1 MPERISGR
9 FYYYEPPI
17 VGAPDRFDGLKRYNG
32 GPIWKMQAVMDK
44 AKPANSP
51 NRQYSMERTRNIGI
65 AAHIDAGKTTTTER
79 ILFYTGL
86 IHKIGD
92 VDDGNTVTDWMEQ
105 ERERG
110 ITITAA
116 AVTCFW
122 TQKKEDGLYKTF
134 TGVPYRVNI
143 IDTPGHVDFTAEVE
157 RSMRV
162 LDGAVA
168 VFCGV
173 AGVQP
178 QSETVWRQA
187 TKYKVPRIAFVNKM
201 DRTGA
206 NFENALNDM
215 RKKLNA
221 YAYPIYLPIGAEDKF
236 AGVIDVVNQ
245 KAIVWGEG
253 DVASEGLKYE
263 VKDIPGE
270 LKEKA
275 RTALAELIDAVSN
288 KDDVIAD
295 LVLGDK
301 PVTPEALKAG
311 IRRLTCKIELVPVLC
326 GSAFKKKGVQPLVDA
341 VIDYLPSPLDVPAA
355 IGHEPDSETAI
366 EIPSDDNAKFCSLAF
381 KLWTD
386 VYAGKLV
393 FFRVYSGQL
402 KKGDTIY
409 NPRTRRRERISRL
422 MVIQGSE
429 RKDID
434 HVYAGDIAALVGVR
448 NITTG
453 DTLCDE
459 DFDVALEPP
468 TFPEPVISMAVEPK
482 TKADRDK
489 MSEGLQRLAEEDPT
503 FRCFTNEETG
513 QLIIAGMGELH
524 LEIIR
529 DRLFR
534 EFKVEANAGAPQLE
548 YRETIT
554 KAAEGEGKFIRQS
567 GGRGQYGHALV
578 TVQPNEKGKGVE
590 VENKIVG
597 GAIPKEYIPAV
608 IDGIEEAIKGGVYAG
623 FQVIDIKVQIV
634 DGTFHEVDSNE
645 LAFKMAGIFALKDA
659 FKKAHPILLEPI
671 MKVEVTTPD
680 EYQGDLLGDI
690 NRRRGMITGI
700 EAKSGQTILNAQV
713 PLAEMFGYATAIR
726 SLSKGRASYS
736 MEPLTFEQVPTSILN
751 TILDSAKS
759 KPAARS

>member
-1 MPERISGR
+1 M
-9 FYYYEPPI
+9 
-17 VGAPDRFDGLKRYNG
+17 ATGLETKK
-32 GPIWKMQAVMDK
+32 PSK
-44 AKPANSP
+44 AKGANVP
-51 NRQYSMERTRNIGI
+51 QRQYPMQHTRNIGI

-86 IHKIGD
+86 IHKMGD
-92 VDDGNTVTDWMEQ
+92 VDDGNTVTDWMDQ

-110 ITITAA
+110 ITITSAA
-116 AVTCFW
+116 TTCYW
-122 TQKKEDGLYKTF
+122 TQKEDGIHKAFL
-134 TGVPYRVNI
+134 GVPHRINI

-215 RKKLNA
+215 RKKLGA
-221 YAYPIYLPIGAEDKF
+221 YAYPIFLPIGKEDYF
-236 AGVIDVVNQ
+236 SGVIDVVNQ
-245 KAIVWGEG
+245 KAIVY
-253 DVASEGLKYE
+253 DPSDDFGLKYQITE
-263 VKDIPGE
+263 IPAE
-270 LKEKA
+270 LKESAKA
-275 RTALAELIDAVSN
+275 ALAELIDAVSN
-288 KDDVIAD
+288 KDEKVAELVIEN
-295 LVLGDK
+295 K
-301 PVTPEALKAG
+301 PITPEVLKAA

-326 GSAFKKKGVQPLVDA
+326 GSAFKKRGVQPLVDA
-341 VIDYLPSPLDVPAA
+341 VVDYLPSPLDVPPAVGIA
-355 IGHEPDSETAI
+355 PGTETKV
-366 EIPSDDNAKFCSLAF
+366 EVRSDDAGKFCSLAF

-386 VYAGKLV
+386 PYVGKLV
-393 FFRVYSGQL
+393 FFRVYSGRMS
-402 KKGDTIY
+402 KGDMIY
-409 NPRTRRRERISRL
+409 NPRTRKRERVSRVL
-422 MVIQGSE
+422 MIQADK
-429 RKDID
+429 RID
-434 HVYAGDIAALVGVR
+434 VETTFAGDIAALVGLK

-459 DFDVALEPP
+459 DFDVMLEPP

-482 TKADRDK
+482 TKADREK
-489 MSEGLQRLAEEDPT
+489 MGEGLQRLAEEDPT

-534 EFKVEANAGAPQLE
+534 EFKVGANAGAPQIA
-548 YRETIT
+548 YRETVT
-554 KAAEGEGKFIRQS
+554 KAADGEGKFIRQS
-567 GGRGQYGHALV
+567 GGRGQYGHACV
-578 TVQPNEKGKGVE
+578 TLAPNQRGKGVE
-590 VENKIVG
+590 IENKIVG

-608 IDGIEEAIKGGVYAG
+608 IDGIEEAIAGGVLAG
-623 FQVIDIKVQIV
+623 YPVVDVKVAIV
-634 DGTFHEVDSNE
+634 DGTFHEVDSSE
-645 LAFKMAGIFALKDA
+645 LAFKMAGIFALKEA
-659 FKKAHPILLEPI
+659 AKKANAILLEPI

-680 EYQGDLLGDI
+680 EYQGDLLGDL
-690 NRRRGMITGI
+690 NRRRGKIIHI
-700 EAKSGQTILNAQV
+700 EAKDASTILTAEV

-726 SLSKGRASYS
+726 SLSKGRAAYS
-736 MEPLTFEQVPTSILN
+736 MEPFRFEPVPNSIVAG
-751 TILDSAKS
+751 ILDAAKG
-759 KPAARS
+759 KPAARA

>member
-1 MPERISGR
+1 MEKKS
-9 FYYYEPPI
+9 
-17 VGAPDRFDGLKRYNG
+17 V
-32 GPIWKMQAVMDK
+32 
-44 AKPANSP
+44 NSP
-51 NRQYSMERTRNIGI
+51 GRQYTQERTRNIGI

-86 IHKIGD
+86 IHKMGD

-110 ITITAA
+110 ITITSAA
-116 AVTCFW
+116 TTCYW
-122 TQKKEDGLYKTF
+122 TQKEDGTEKLYN
-134 TGVPYRVNI
+134 GIPHRINI

-206 NFENALNDM
+206 NFVNAVDDM
-215 RKKLNA
+215 RKKLGA
-221 YAYPIYLPIGAEDKF
+221 YAYPVMIPIGREDYLK
-236 AGVIDVVNQ
+236 GVVDVISQ
-245 KAIVWGEG
+245 KAIIYDET
-253 DVASEGLKYE
+253 DVTGLKYDVTE
-263 VKDIPGE
+263 IPADM
-270 LKEKA
+270 KEKA
-275 RTALAELIDAVSN
+275 ATALAELVDAVSN
-288 KDDVIAD
+288 KDDEIAGY
-295 LVLGDK
+295 VLEEK
-301 PVTPEALKAG
+301 PVPADVLKKA
-311 IRRLTCKIELVPVLC
+311 IRRLTCKIEFVPVVC
-326 GSAFKKKGVQPLVDA
+326 GSAFKKKGVQPLVDS
-341 VIDYLPSPLDVPAA
+341 VIDYLPGPLDIPPAQGHVPGSDEKA
-355 IGHEPDSETAI
+355 DV
-366 EIPSDDNAKFCSLAF
+366 PSDDNGQFCSLAF

-386 VYAGKLV
+386 PYVGKLV
-393 FFRVYSGQL
+393 FFRVYSGML

-409 NPRTRRRERISRL
+409 NPRTRKRERVSRVL
-422 MVIQGSE
+422 MIQADK
-429 RKDID
+429 RID
-434 HVYAGDIAALVGVR
+434 VETIYAGDIAALVGLR

-459 DFDVALEPP
+459 DYDIMLEPP

-482 TKADRDK
+482 TKQDREK
-489 MSEGLQRLAEEDPT
+489 MGEGLQRLAEEDPT

-534 EFKVEANAGAPQLE
+534 EFKVEANSGAPQIA
-548 YRETIT
+548 YRETFT

-567 GGRGQYGHALV
+567 GGRGQYGHAV
-578 TVQPNEKGKGVE
+578 ITVEPNERGKGIE
-590 VENKIVG
+590 IENKIVG
-597 GAIPKEYIPAV
+597 GTIPKEYIPAV
-608 IDGIEEAIKGGVYAG
+608 INGIEEAIEGGVMAG
-623 FQVIDIKVQIV
+623 YQVVDIKVKVI
-634 DGTFHEVDSNE
+634 DGSFHEVDSNE

-659 FKKAHPILLEPI
+659 AKKAAPILLEPI
-671 MKVEVTTPD
+671 MKVEASTPE
-680 EYQGDLLGDI
+680 EYQGDIMGDLS
-690 NRRRGMITGI
+690 RRRGKIMGM
-700 EAKSGQTILNAQV
+700 EAKGGAVAVNAEV

-726 SLSKGRASYS
+726 SLSKGRAAYS
-736 MEPLTFEQVPTSILN
+736 MEPLAFEPVPSQIME
-751 TILDSAKS
+751 TIMDAAKNR
-759 KPAARS
+759 PAARS

>member
-1 MPERISGR
+1 MQERS
-9 FYYYEPPI
+9 P
-17 VGAPDRFDGLKRYNG
+17 V
-32 GPIWKMQAVMDK
+32 
-44 AKPANSP
+44 NSP
-51 NRQYSMERTRNIGI
+51 NRQYTLERTRNIGI

-110 ITITAA
+110 ITITSA

-122 TQKKEDGLYKTF
+122 TQKATKPGEEKLYKSF
-134 TGVPYRVNI
+134 LNVAHRINI

-206 NFENALNDM
+206 NFDNALNDM
-215 RKKLNA
+215 RTKLKA
-221 YAYPIYLPIGAEDKF
+221 YAFPVFLPIGAEDKF
-236 AGVIDVVNQ
+236 EGVIDVVNQ
-245 KAIVWGEG
+245 KAIVWGAG
-253 DVASEGLKYE
+253 DIANEGLNYE
-263 VKDIPGE
+263 VREIPAEHKERAAAALKD
-270 LKEKA
+270 
-275 RTALAELIDAVSN
+275 LIEAVSN
-288 KDDVIAD
+288 KDDAIAE
-295 LVLGDK
+295 LVLEEK
-301 PVTPEALKAG
+301 PIDAATLKAG

-326 GSAFKKKGVQPLVDA
+326 GSAFKKKAVQVLVDA
-341 VIDYLPSPLDVPAA
+341 VVDYLPGPLDVPGAE
-355 IGHEPDSETAI
+355 GLEPGTEKVVHVETT
-366 EIPSDDNAKFCSLAF
+366 DNNKFCSLAF

-386 VYAGKLV
+386 PYAGKLV

-409 NPRTRRRERISRL
+409 NPRTRKRERVSRL

-434 HVYAGDIAALVGVR
+434 QVYAGDIAALVGLR

-453 DTLCDE
+453 DTLCNE
-459 DFDVALEPP
+459 DYDVTLEPP

-482 TKADRDK
+482 TKQDQEK

-524 LEIIR
+524 LEIII
-529 DRLFR
+529 DRLKR
-534 EFKVEANAGAPQLE
+534 EFKVEANVGAPQIA

-554 KAAEGEGKFIRQS
+554 KPADGEGKFIRQS
-567 GGRGQYGHALV
+567 GGRGQYGHACIKI
-578 TVQPNEKGKGVE
+578 QPNEKGKGVE
-590 VENKIVG
+590 IENKIVG

-608 IDGIEEAIKGGVYAG
+608 IDGIEDAIRSGVYAG
-623 FQVIDIKVQIV
+623 YQIIDVKAQVV
-634 DGTFHEVDSNE
+634 DGSFHEVDSNE
-645 LAFKMAGIFALKDA
+645 LAFKMAGIFAFKDA
-659 FKKAHPILLEPI
+659 VKQAGPILLEPI

-690 NRRRGMITGI
+690 NRRRGTIIGI
-700 EAKSGQTILNAQV
+700 DAKAGQTVLNAHV

-736 MEPLTFEQVPTSILN
+736 MEPLTFERVPTSVEK
-751 TILDSAKS
+751 TILDTAAKR
-759 KPAARS
+759 PAART

>member
-1 MPERISGR
+1 MLE
-9 FYYYEPPI
+9 
-17 VGAPDRFDGLKRYNG
+17 
-32 GPIWKMQAVMDK
+32 DK
-44 AKPANSP
+44 AANSP
-51 NRQYSMERTRNIGI
+51 NRPYAQERTRNIGI

-86 IHKIGD
+86 IHKMGD

-110 ITITAA
+110 ITITSAA
-116 AVTCFW
+116 TTCYW
-122 TQKKEDGLYKTF
+122 TQKDDGTYKSF
-134 TGVPYRVNI
+134 TGVPHRINI

-187 TKYKVPRIAFVNKM
+187 TKYHVPRIAFVNKM

-206 NFENALNDM
+206 NFENAVNEM
-215 RKKLNA
+215 RKKLGA
-221 YAYPIYLPIGAEDKF
+221 YAYPVAIPLGKEDHF
-236 AGVIDVVNQ
+236 QGVIDLVNQ
-245 KAIVWGEG
+245 KAIVYDPE
-253 DVASEGLKYE
+253 DPVGLSYAVQE
-263 VKDIPGE
+263 IPAE
-270 LKEKA
+270 LKDNA
-275 RTALAELIDAVSN
+275 RRCLSELIEAVSN
-288 KDDVIAD
+288 KDDTIAE
-295 LVLGDK
+295 LVLENK
-301 PVTPEALKAG
+301 PIAPAVLKAA
-311 IRRLTCKIELVPVLC
+311 IRRLTCKNELIPVLS

-341 VIDYLPSPLDVPAA
+341 VVDYLPSPLDIPPAV
-355 IGHEPDSETAI
+355 GLQPGTDEKI
-366 EIPSDDNAKFCSLAF
+366 EVPSDDHAKFCSLAF

-386 VYAGKLV
+386 PFVGKLV

-402 KKGDTIY
+402 RKGDIIY
-409 NPRTRRRERISRL
+409 NPRTRKRERVSRV
-422 MVIQGSE
+422 MMIQADK
-429 RKDID
+429 RLDVD
-434 HVYAGDIAALVGVR
+434 TLYAGDIAALVGLR

-459 DFDVALEPP
+459 DFEVLLEPP
-468 TFPEPVISMAVEPK
+468 TFPEPVISMAIEPK
-482 TKADRDK
+482 TKADREK

-529 DRLFR
+529 DRLRR
-534 EFKVEANAGAPQLE
+534 EFKVEATAGAPQIA

-554 KAAEGEGKFIRQS
+554 RPAEGEGKFIRQS
-567 GGRGQYGHALV
+567 GGRGQYGHAMV
-578 TVQPNEKGKGVE
+578 TVAPNRGQGVE
-590 VENKIVG
+590 IENKIVG
-597 GAIPKEYIPAV
+597 GAIPREYIPAV
-608 IDGIEEAIKGGVYAG
+608 QDGIEEAIKGGVYAG
-623 FQVIDIKVQIV
+623 YQMIDIKVQIV

-659 FKKAHPILLEPI
+659 VKKAHPILLEPI
-671 MKVEVTTPD
+671 MKVECTTPD
-680 EYQGDLLGDI
+680 EYQGDLLGDL
-690 NRRRGMITGI
+690 NRRRGRIVSI
-700 EAKSGQTILNAQV
+700 EVKNGATSLNAEV

-726 SLSKGRASYS
+726 SLSKGRADYS
-736 MEPLTFEQVPTSILN
+736 MEPLSFEQVPASILN
-751 TILDSAKS
+751 ALLDTAKS
-759 KPAARS
+759 RPAART

>member
-1 MPERISGR
+1 MT
-9 FYYYEPPI
+9 
-17 VGAPDRFDGLKRYNG
+17 AP
-32 GPIWKMQAVMDK
+32 A
-44 AKPANSP
+44 PATKSPNSP
-51 NRQYSMERTRNIGI
+51 NREYSLERTRNIGI

-110 ITITAA
+110 ITITSA

-122 TQKKEDGLYKTF
+122 TQKTAKPGEDKIYKAF
-134 TGVPYRVNI
+134 NNVPHRINI

-187 TKYKVPRIAFVNKM
+187 TKYNVPRIAFVNKM

-215 RKKLNA
+215 RTKLKA
-221 YAYPIYLPIGAEDKF
+221 YAFPIFLPLGQGPTEAEGKPVTSGF
-236 AGVIDVVNQ
+236 EGVIDVVNQ
-245 KAIVWGEG
+245 KTIYWGPGE
-253 DVASEGLKYE
+253 ANEGLNYE
-263 VKDIPGE
+263 IKDIAPE
-270 LKEKA
+270 DQERAKA
-275 RTALAELIDAVSN
+275 ALAELIDAVSN
-288 KDDVIAD
+288 KDDEIAN
-295 LVLGDK
+295 LVLEEK
-301 PVTPEALKAG
+301 PVTAPVLKAA
-311 IRRLTCKIELVPVLC
+311 IRRLTCKIELIPVLC
-326 GSAFKKKGVQPLVDA
+326 GSAFKKKGVQVLVDA
-341 VIDYLPSPLDVPAA
+341 VVDYLPGPLDVPPAQ
-355 IGHEPDSETAI
+355 GLEPGTENIVRVET
-366 EIPSDDNAKFCSLAF
+366 DDNNKFCSLAF

-386 VYAGKLV
+386 PYAGKLV
-393 FFRVYSGQL
+393 FFRVYSGHL

-409 NPRTRRRERISRL
+409 NPRTRKRERVSRL

-429 RKDID
+429 RKDINE
-434 HVYAGDIAALVGVR
+434 VFAGDIAALVGLR

-453 DTLCDE
+453 DTLADE
-459 DFDVALEPP
+459 EFEVTLEPP

-482 TKADRDK
+482 TKQDRDK

-503 FRCFTNEETG
+503 FRCFTNEETS

-529 DRLFR
+529 DRLMR
-534 EFKVEANAGAPQLE
+534 EFKVEANAGAPQIA

-554 KAAEGEGKFIRQS
+554 KNADGEGKFIRQS
-567 GGRGQYGHALV
+567 GGRGQYGHACIA
-578 TVQPNEKGKGVE
+578 VQPNEKGKGVE

-597 GAIPKEYIPAV
+597 GTIPKEYIPAV

-623 FQVIDIKVQIV
+623 YQVIDIKVQV
-634 DGTFHEVDSNE
+634 TDGSFHEVDSNE

-659 FKKAHPILLEPI
+659 FKKAGPILLEPI
-671 MKVEVTTPD
+671 MKVECTTPD
-680 EYQGDLLGDI
+680 EYQGDLIGDI
-690 NRRRGMITGI
+690 TRRRGHIVNI
-700 EAKSGQTILNAQV
+700 EAKQGQTIVNAQV

-736 MEPLTFEQVPTSILN
+736 MEPLTFEQVPNSIAEK
-751 TILDSAKS
+751 ILDSAKS
-759 KPAARS
+759 KPAART

>member
-1 MPERISGR
+1 
-9 FYYYEPPI
+9 
-17 VGAPDRFDGLKRYNG
+17 
-32 GPIWKMQAVMDK
+32 MQDK
-44 AKPANSP
+44 SPNSP
-51 NRQYSMERTRNIGI
+51 NRQYTLERTRNIGI

-105 ERERG
+105 EKERG
-110 ITITAA
+110 ITITSA

-122 TQKKEDGLYKTF
+122 TQKCAKAGEDQIYKAF
-134 TGVPYRVNI
+134 KDVSHRINI

-206 NFENALNDM
+206 NFDNALNDM
-215 RKKLNA
+215 RTKLKA
-221 YAYPIYLPIGAEDKF
+221 YAFPIFLPIGAEDKF
-236 AGVIDVVNQ
+236 EGVVDIVNQ
-245 KAIVWGEG
+245 KAIVWGPG
-253 DVASEGLKYE
+253 DIANEGLNYE
-263 VKDIPGE
+263 IKDIPEE
-270 LKEKA
+270 LKGKA
-275 RTALAELIDAVSN
+275 QDALKELIDAVSN
-288 KDDVIAD
+288 KDDAIAE
-295 LVLGDK
+295 LVLEDK
-301 PVTPEALKAG
+301 PITPTILKAA
-311 IRRLTCKIELVPVLC
+311 IRRLTCKIELIPVLC
-326 GSAFKKKGVQPLVDA
+326 GSAFKKKGVQVLVDS
-341 VIDYLPSPLDVPAA
+341 VIDYLPSPLDIPPAE
-355 IGHEPDSETAI
+355 GTEPGTDNVVKVDTDDS
-366 EIPSDDNAKFCSLAF
+366 AKFCSLAF

-386 VYAGKLV
+386 PYAGKLV
-393 FFRVYSGQL
+393 FFRVYSGHL

-409 NPRTRRRERISRL
+409 NPRTRKRERVSRL

-434 HVYAGDIAALVGVR
+434 SVYSGDIAALVGLR

-459 DFDVALEPP
+459 NFDVTLEPP

-489 MSEGLQRLAEEDPT
+489 MSEGLQRLSEEDPT

-524 LEIIR
+524 LEIII
-529 DRLFR
+529 DRLKR
-534 EFKVEANAGAPQLE
+534 EFKVEANVGAPQIA

-554 KAAEGEGKFIRQS
+554 KDAEGEGKFIRQS
-567 GGRGQYGHALV
+567 GGRGQYGHACI
-578 TVQPNEKGKGVE
+578 TIQPNEKGKGIE
-590 VENKIVG
+590 IENKIVG
-597 GAIPKEYIPAV
+597 GAIPKEYVGAV
-608 IDGIEEAIKGGVYAG
+608 IDGIEEAIRSGVHAG
-623 FQVIDIKVQIV
+623 YQMIDIKAQVV
-634 DGTFHEVDSNE
+634 DGSFHEVDSNE
-645 LAFKMAGIFALKDA
+645 LAFKMAGIFALKEA
-659 FKKAHPILLEPI
+659 VKKAGPIILEPI

-690 NRRRGMITGI
+690 NRRRGTILGI
-700 EAKSGQTILNAQV
+700 DAKAGQTVLNAQV

-736 MEPLTFEQVPTSILN
+736 MEPLNFEQVPNSVEKA
-751 TILDSAKS
+751 ILDTAAKR
-759 KPAARS
+759 PAART

>member
-1 MPERISGR
+1 
-9 FYYYEPPI
+9 
-17 VGAPDRFDGLKRYNG
+17 
-32 GPIWKMQAVMDK
+32 
-44 AKPANSP
+44 
-51 NRQYSMERTRNIGI
+51 MERTRNIGI

-110 ITITAA
+110 ITITSA

-122 TQKKEDGLYKTF
+122 TQKNEPGLEKLF
-134 TGVPYRVNI
+134 AGVGHRVNI

-206 NFENALNDM
+206 NFENALSDM

-221 YAYPIYLPIGAEDKF
+221 YAYPIFLPIGAEDKF

-245 KAIVWGEG
+245 KAIIWGEG
-253 DVASEGLKYE
+253 DLTNEGLRYE
-263 VKDIPGE
+263 ITDVPEAHKE
-270 LKEKA
+270 RAAAALK
-275 RTALAELIDAVSN
+275 ELIDAVAN
-288 KDDVIAD
+288 KDDEIGELVIE
-295 LVLGDK
+295 DK
-301 PVTPEALKAG
+301 PISAKVLKAA
-311 IRRLTCKIELVPVLC
+311 IRRLTCKIEFVPVIP
-326 GSAFKKKGVQPLVDA
+326 GTAFKKKGVQTLIDA
-341 VIDYLPSPLDVPAA
+341 VVDYLPSPLDIPPAEGME
-355 IGHEPDSETAI
+355 IGTENVVKIDA
-366 EIPSDDNAKFCSLAF
+366 DDNKKFCSLAF

-386 VYAGKLV
+386 PYAGKLV
-393 FFRVYSGQL
+393 FFRVYAGQL

-409 NPRTRRRERISRL
+409 NPRTRRRERVSRL
-422 MVIQGSE
+422 MIIQGSE
-429 RKDID
+429 RKDVD
-434 HVYAGDIAALVGVR
+434 SVYAGDIAALVGLR

-459 DFDVALEPP
+459 ALDVTLEPP

-489 MSEGLQRLAEEDPT
+489 LGEGLQRLAEEDPT
-503 FRCFTNEETG
+503 FRCFTNEETS

-524 LEIIR
+524 LEIII
-529 DRLFR
+529 DRLKR
-534 EFKVEANAGAPQLE
+534 EFKVDAATGAPQIA
-548 YRETIT
+548 YRETLT
-554 KAAEGEGKFIRQS
+554 KSADGEGKYIRQS
-567 GGRGQYGHALV
+567 GGRGQYGHAIIKV
-578 TVQPNEKGKGVE
+578 TPNEKGKGVE
-590 VENKIVG
+590 INNKIVG
-597 GAIPKEYIPAV
+597 GAIPKEYVPAV
-608 IDGIEEAIKGGVYAG
+608 IDGIQDACRSGVYAG
-623 FQVIDIKVQIV
+623 YQVIDIIVDIV

-659 FKKAHPILLEPI
+659 FKKANPILLEPL

-690 NRRRGMITGI
+690 NRRRGTIIGI
-700 EAKSGQTILNAQV
+700 DAKNGQTILNSQV

-736 MEPLTFEQVPTSILN
+736 MEPLTFEQVPQSVLNVILE
-751 TILDSAKS
+751 AAGK

>member
-1 MPERISGR
+1 
-9 FYYYEPPI
+9 
-17 VGAPDRFDGLKRYNG
+17 
-32 GPIWKMQAVMDK
+32 
-44 AKPANSP
+44 
-51 NRQYSMERTRNIGI
+51 MERTRNIGI

-110 ITITAA
+110 ITITSA

-122 TQKKEDGLYKTF
+122 TQKKEESLTKLYSAI
-134 TGVPYRVNI
+134 PHRINI

-221 YAYPIYLPIGAEDKF
+221 YAFPIFLPIGAEDNF

-245 KAIVWGEG
+245 KAIVWGPG
-253 DVASEGLKYE
+253 DVTNEGLKYE
-263 VKDIPGE
+263 TKEIPAD

-275 RTALAELIDAVSN
+275 ADALQELIEAVSN
-288 KDDVIAD
+288 KDDTIAELVIEE
-295 LVLGDK
+295 K
-301 PVTPEALKAG
+301 PIDAVTLKNA

-326 GSAFKKKGVQPLVDA
+326 GSAFKKKGVQVLIDA
-341 VIDYLPSPLDVPAA
+341 VVDYLPSPLDIPAA
-355 IGHEPDSETAI
+355 TGHVPGTADQVAVEPD
-366 EIPSDDNAKFCSLAF
+366 DNNKFCSLAF

-386 VYAGKLV
+386 PYAGKLV
-393 FFRVYSGQL
+393 FFRVYTGAL

-409 NPRTRRRERISRL
+409 NPRTRRRERVSRL

-429 RKDID
+429 RKD
-434 HVYAGDIAALVGVR
+434 VEVAYSGDIAALVGLR

-453 DTLCDE
+453 DTLCNE
-459 DFDVALEPP
+459 DFDVMLEPP

-489 MSEGLQRLAEEDPT
+489 MGEGLQRLAEEDPT

-524 LEIIR
+524 LEIIC
-529 DRLFR
+529 DRLKR
-534 EFKVEANAGAPQLE
+534 EFKVEANSGAPQIA

-567 GGRGQYGHALV
+567 GGRGQYGHAV
-578 TVQPNEKGKGVE
+578 ITIEPNEPGKGIE
-590 VENKIVG
+590 INNKIVG
-597 GAIPKEYIPAV
+597 GAIPKEYVPAV
-608 IDGIEEAIKGGVYAG
+608 INGIEEAIRSGVYAG
-623 FQVIDIKVQIV
+623 YQVIDLKANVI
-634 DGTFHEVDSNE
+634 DGSFHEVDSNE
-645 LAFKMAGIFALKDA
+645 LAFKMAGIFALKEA
-659 FKKAHPILLEPI
+659 FKKAGPILLEPI

-690 NRRRGMITGI
+690 NRRRGVINGI
-700 EAKSGQTILNAQV
+700 DAKNGQTILNAKV

-736 MEPLTFEQVPTSILN
+736 MEPSTFEQVPNSVLT
-751 TILDSAKS
+751 TILDAAAK

>member
-1 MPERISGR
+1 MET
-9 FYYYEPPI
+9 
-17 VGAPDRFDGLKRYNG
+17 
-32 GPIWKMQAVMDK
+32 VMDNS
-44 AKPANSP
+44 KPVNSP
-51 NRQYSMERTRNIGI
+51 NRPYSLERTRNIGI

-86 IHKIGD
+86 IHKMGD

-110 ITITAA
+110 ITITSAA
-116 AVTCFW
+116 TTCYW
-122 TQKKEDGLYKTF
+122 TQKNDGTYKAF
-134 TGVPYRVNI
+134 SGIPHRINI

-187 TKYKVPRIAFVNKM
+187 TKYRVPRIAFVNKM

-206 NFENALNDM
+206 NFANALSEM
-215 RKKLNA
+215 RKKLGA
-221 YAYPIYLPIGAEDKF
+221 YAYAVVIPIGKEDYLR
-236 AGVIDVVNQ
+236 GVIDLINQ
-245 KAIVWGEG
+245 KAIIYDENDATGI
-253 DVASEGLKYE
+253 KYTLT
-263 VKDIPGE
+263 DIPE
-270 LKEKA
+270 EMRDEA
-275 RTALAELIDAVSN
+275 AMYLAELIDGVSN
-288 KDDVIAD
+288 KDDTVAE
-295 LVLGDK
+295 LVLEDK
-301 PVTPEALKAG
+301 PVPPEVLKAA
-311 IRRLTCKIELVPVLC
+311 IRRLTCRLEMVPVLC
-326 GSAFKKKGVQPLVDA
+326 GSAFKKKGVQPMVDA
-341 VIDYLPSPLDVPAA
+341 VIDYLPSPLD
-355 IGHEPDSETAI
+355 
-366 EIPSDDNAKFCSLAF
+366 IPGAVGQSVDDGQQVNISTDDNGTFCSLAF

-386 VYAGKLV
+386 PYVGKLV
-393 FFRVYSGQL
+393 FFRVYRGQL

-409 NPRTRRRERISRL
+409 NPRTRRRERVSRV
-422 MVIQGSE
+422 MMIQADK
-429 RKDID
+429 RID
-434 HVYAGDIAALVGVR
+434 VETVYAGDIAALVGLR

-459 DFDVALEPP
+459 EGEVLLEPP

-482 TKADRDK
+482 TKADREK

-503 FRCFTNEETG
+503 FRVFTNEETG

-534 EFKVEANAGAPQLE
+534 EFKVEANAGAPQIA

-554 KAAEGEGKFIRQS
+554 KHADGEGKFIRQS
-567 GGRGQYGHALV
+567 GGRGQYGHCLI
-578 TVQPNEKGKGVE
+578 TIEPNEKGKGVE
-590 VENKIVG
+590 IFNKIVG
-597 GAIPKEYIPAV
+597 GAIPKEYVPAV
-608 IDGIEEAIKGGVYAG
+608 IDGVNEAIKGGVLAG
-623 FQVIDIKVQIV
+623 YMIIDVKVNIT
-634 DGTFHEVDSNE
+634 DGTYHEVDSSE

-659 FKKAHPILLEPI
+659 VKKANPILLEPI

-680 EYQGDLLGDI
+680 EYQGDLLGDL
-690 NRRRGMITGI
+690 NRRRGKIVGI
-700 EAKSGQTILNAQV
+700 EAKNNSISLNAEV

-726 SLSKGRASYS
+726 SLSKGRAAYT
-736 MEPLTFEQVPTSILN
+736 MEPYTFEQVPSSILA
-751 TILDSAKS
+751 TLLDTATKNRQ
-759 KPAARS
+759 PARS

>member
-1 MPERISGR
+1 ME
-9 FYYYEPPI
+9 
-17 VGAPDRFDGLKRYNG
+17 
-32 GPIWKMQAVMDK
+32 AVADK
-44 AKPANSP
+44 TKSANSP
-51 NRQYSMERTRNIGI
+51 NREYTLERTRNIGI

-110 ITITAA
+110 ITITSA
-116 AVTCFW
+116 AVTCYW
-122 TQKKEDGLYKTF
+122 TQKQTKPGEDGLYKAF
-134 TGVPYRVNI
+134 KDIPQRINI

-215 RKKLNA
+215 RTKLKA
-221 YAYPIYLPIGAEDKF
+221 YAYPVLLPIGAEDHF
-236 AGVIDVVNQ
+236 EGVIDVVNQ
-245 KAIVWGEG
+245 KAIVWGPG
-253 DVASEGLKYE
+253 DVANEGLNYE
-263 VKDIPGE
+263 VKEIPAE
-270 LKEKA
+270 HKDRA
-275 RTALAELIDAVSN
+275 AAALAELIDAVSN
-288 KDDVIAD
+288 KDDHIAE
-295 LVLGDK
+295 LVLEEK
-301 PVTPEALKAG
+301 PITPPELKAA

-326 GSAFKKKGVQPLVDA
+326 GSAFKKKGVQPLIDA
-341 VIDYLPSPLDVPAA
+341 VVDYLPGPLDVPEAEGA
-355 IGHEPDSETAI
+355 ELGTENRVLAETSDS
-366 EIPSDDNAKFCSLAF
+366 AKFCSLAF

-386 VYAGKLV
+386 PYAGKLV

-402 KKGDTIY
+402 KKGDNIY
-409 NPRTRRRERISRL
+409 NPRTRKRERVSRL
-422 MVIQGSE
+422 MIIQGSE
-429 RKDID
+429 RKDISQ
-434 HVYAGDIAALVGVR
+434 VFAGDIAALVGLR

-459 DFDVALEPP
+459 DFDVTLEPP

-482 TKADRDK
+482 TKQDRDK

-524 LEIIR
+524 LEIII
-529 DRLFR
+529 DRLKR
-534 EFKVEANAGAPQLE
+534 EFKVDANTGAPQIA

-554 KAAEGEGKFIRQS
+554 KAADGEGKFIRQS
-567 GGRGQYGHALV
+567 GGRGQYGHACV
-578 TVQPNEKGKGVE
+578 QIQPNEKGKGIE
-590 VENKIVG
+590 IENKIVG

-608 IDGIEEAIKGGVYAG
+608 IDGCEEAIKGGVLAG
-623 FQVIDIKVQIV
+623 YQMIDVKVQV
-634 DGTFHEVDSNE
+634 TDGTFHEVDSNE
-645 LAFKMAGIFALKDA
+645 LAFKMAGIFAFKDA
-659 FKKAHPILLEPI
+659 AKKAGMILLEPI
-671 MKVEVTTPD
+671 MKVECTTPD
-680 EYQGDLLGDI
+680 EYQGDLIGDI
-690 NRRRGMITGI
+690 TRRRGHIINI
-700 EAKSGQTILNAQV
+700 EAKQGQTVVNANV

-736 MEPLTFEQVPTSILN
+736 MEPLTFEQVPNSVLN
-751 TILDSAKS
+751 TILDQAAK
-759 KPAARS
+759 KPAART

>member
-1 MPERISGR
+1 MT
-9 FYYYEPPI
+9 
-17 VGAPDRFDGLKRYNG
+17 APAAETKS
-32 GPIWKMQAVMDK
+32 P
-44 AKPANSP
+44 NSP
-51 NRQYSMERTRNIGI
+51 NREYTLERTRNIGI

-105 ERERG
+105 EKERG
-110 ITITAA
+110 ITITSA

-122 TQKKEDGLYKTF
+122 TQKCAKAGEDKVFKAF
-134 TGVPYRVNI
+134 TNVPHRINI

-187 TKYKVPRIAFVNKM
+187 TKYNVPRIAFVNKM

-215 RKKLNA
+215 RTKLKA
-221 YAYPIYLPIGAEDKF
+221 YAFPVFLPLGQGPTESEGKSVTGGF
-236 AGVIDVVNQ
+236 EGVIDVVNQ
-245 KAIVWGEG
+245 KTIYWGPTE
-253 DVASEGLKYE
+253 ANEGLNYE
-263 VKDIPGE
+263 IRDIAPE
-270 LKEKA
+270 DQERAKN
-275 RTALAELIDAVSN
+275 ALAELVDAVSN
-288 KDDVIAD
+288 KDDEIAN
-295 LVLGDK
+295 LVLEDK
-301 PVTPEALKAG
+301 PITAPVLKAA

-326 GSAFKKKGVQPLVDA
+326 GSAFKKKGVQVLVDA
-341 VIDYLPSPLDVPAA
+341 VIDYLPSPLDIPGAE
-355 IGHEPDSETAI
+355 GHEVGT
-366 EIPSDDNAKFCSLAF
+366 DDVVVKVPTTDHEKFCSLAF

-386 VYAGKLV
+386 PYAGKLV
-393 FFRVYSGQL
+393 FFRVYSGSL

-409 NPRTRRRERISRL
+409 NPRTRKRERVSRL

-434 HVYAGDIAALVGVR
+434 SVYAGDIAALVGLR

-453 DTLCDE
+453 DTLCNE
-459 DFDVALEPP
+459 DYDVTLEPP

-482 TKADRDK
+482 TKQDRDK
-489 MSEGLQRLAEEDPT
+489 LSEGLQRLAEEDPT
-503 FRCFTNEETG
+503 FRCFTNEETS

-524 LEIIR
+524 LEIII
-529 DRLFR
+529 DRLKR
-534 EFKVEANAGAPQLE
+534 EFKVEANTGAPQIA

-554 KAAEGEGKFIRQS
+554 KAAEGEGKFVRQS
-567 GGRGQYGHALV
+567 GGKGQYGHACIKV
-578 TVQPNEKGKGVE
+578 MPNETGKGVE
-590 VENKIVG
+590 VVDEIVG

-608 IDGIEEAIKGGVYAG
+608 IAGIEEAIKGGVYAG
-623 FQVIDIKVQIV
+623 YQVIDIKVEVV
-634 DGTFHEVDSNE
+634 DGSFHEVDSNE
-645 LAFKMAGIFALKDA
+645 LAFRMAGIFALKDA
-659 FKKAHPILLEPI
+659 FKRAAPILLEPL
-671 MKVEVTTPD
+671 MKVECTTPD

-690 NRRRGMITGI
+690 NRRRGTIVSI
-700 EAKSGQTILNAQV
+700 EAKNGQTVLNAQV

-736 MEPLTFEQVPTSILN
+736 MEPLSFAQVPHSVSEKL
-751 TILDSAKS
+751 LDAAKA
-759 KPAARS
+759 KPAART

>member
-1 MPERISGR
+1 
-9 FYYYEPPI
+9 
-17 VGAPDRFDGLKRYNG
+17 
-32 GPIWKMQAVMDK
+32 
-44 AKPANSP
+44 
-51 NRQYSMERTRNIGI
+51 
-65 AAHIDAGKTTTTER
+65 
-79 ILFYTGL
+79 
-86 IHKIGD
+86 
-92 VDDGNTVTDWMEQ
+92 
-105 ERERG
+105 
-110 ITITAA
+110 
-116 AVTCFW
+116 
-122 TQKKEDGLYKTF
+122 
-134 TGVPYRVNI
+134 VPHRVNI

-215 RKKLNA
+215 RTKLKA
-221 YAYPIYLPIGAEDKF
+221 YAYPIFLPIGAEDQF

-245 KAIVWGEG
+245 KAIVWGPG
-253 DVASEGLKYE
+253 DVANEGLNYE
-263 VKDIPGE
+263 IKDIPAE
-270 LKEKA
+270 HQARAKA
-275 RTALAELIDAVSN
+275 ALAELIDAVSN
-288 KDDVIAD
+288 KDDEIAN
-295 LVLGDK
+295 LVLEEK
-301 PVTPEALKAG
+301 PITAPVLKAA

-326 GSAFKKKGVQPLVDA
+326 GSAFKKKAVQPLVDA
-341 VIDYLPSPLDVPAA
+341 VVDYLPGPLDVPGAE
-355 IGHEPDSETAI
+355 GLEPGTENKVMVET
-366 EIPSDDNAKFCSLAF
+366 SDNNKFCSLAF

-386 VYAGKLV
+386 PYAGKLV

-409 NPRTRRRERISRL
+409 NPRTRKRERVSRL

-429 RKDID
+429 RKDITE
-434 HVYAGDIAALVGVR
+434 VYAGDIAALVGLR

-453 DTLCDE
+453 DTLADE
-459 DFDVALEPP
+459 DYDVTLEPP

-482 TKADRDK
+482 TKQDRDK

-503 FRCFTNEETG
+503 FRCFTNEETS

-524 LEIIR
+524 LEIII
-529 DRLFR
+529 DRLKR
-534 EFKVEANAGAPQLE
+534 EFKVEANTGAPQIA

-567 GGRGQYGHALV
+567 GGRGQYGHACI
-578 TVQPNEKGKGVE
+578 TIQPNEKGKGVE
-590 VENKIVG
+590 VTNEIVG

-608 IDGIEEAIKGGVYAG
+608 IDGIEEAIKGGVYCG
-623 FQVIDIKVQIV
+623 YQVIDIKAQVV

-659 FKKAHPILLEPI
+659 FKKAGPILLEPI
-671 MKVEVTTPD
+671 MKVECTTPD
-680 EYQGDLLGDI
+680 EYQGDLIGDI
-690 NRRRGMITGI
+690 TRRRGHIINI
-700 EAKSGQTILNAQV
+700 EAKQGQTIVNANV

-736 MEPLTFEQVPTSILN
+736 MEPLTFEQVPKSVLD
-751 TILDSAKS
+751 TILDQANKR
-759 KPAARS
+759 PAART

>member
-1 MPERISGR
+1 MS
-9 FYYYEPPI
+9 
-17 VGAPDRFDGLKRYNG
+17 AD
-32 GPIWKMQAVMDK
+32 

-51 NRQYSMERTRNIGI
+51 NREYTLERTRNIGI

-92 VDDGNTVTDWMEQ
+92 VDDGNTVTDWMER
-105 ERERG
+105 EKERG
-110 ITITAA
+110 ITITSA

-122 TQKKEDGLYKTF
+122 TQKTAKAGEDKIHKAYNNI
-134 TGVPYRVNI
+134 PHRINI

-187 TKYKVPRIAFVNKM
+187 TKYNVPRIAFVNKM
-201 DRTGA
+201 DRMGA

-215 RKKLNA
+215 RTKLKA
-221 YAYPIYLPIGAEDKF
+221 YAFPVFIPLGQGPVEAEGRPVEGGF
-236 AGVIDVVNQ
+236 EGVIDVVNQ
-245 KAIVWGEG
+245 KTIYWGPTE
-253 DVASEGLKYE
+253 ANEGLNYE
-263 VKDIPGE
+263 IREIAPADKDRAE
-270 LKEKA
+270 A
-275 RTALAELIDAVSN
+275 ALAELIDAVSN
-288 KDDVIAD
+288 KDDSIAE
-295 LVLGDK
+295 LVLEEK
-301 PVTPEALKAG
+301 PITPQILKAA

-326 GSAFKKKGVQPLVDA
+326 GSAFKKKGVQVLVDA
-341 VIDYLPSPLDVPAA
+341 VIDYLPSPIDIPGAT
-355 IGHEPDSETAI
+355 GHELGTDVVVNVPTNDHE
-366 EIPSDDNAKFCSLAF
+366 KFCSLAF

-386 VYAGKLV
+386 PYAGKLV
-393 FFRVYSGQL
+393 FFRVYSGHL

-409 NPRTRRRERISRL
+409 NPRTRKRERVSRL

-429 RKDID
+429 RKDINE
-434 HVYAGDIAALVGVR
+434 VYSGDIAALVGLR

-453 DTLCDE
+453 DTLCNE
-459 DFDVALEPP
+459 DYDVTLEPP

-489 MSEGLQRLAEEDPT
+489 LSEGLQRLAEEDPT
-503 FRCFTNEETG
+503 FRCFTNEETS

-524 LEIIR
+524 LEIIV
-529 DRLFR
+529 DRLKR
-534 EFKVEANAGAPQLE
+534 EFKVEANTGAPQIA

-554 KAAEGEGKFIRQS
+554 KDAEGEGKFIRQS
-567 GGRGQYGHALV
+567 GGKGQYGHACIKV
-578 TVQPNEKGKGVE
+578 YPNETGKGVE
-590 VENKIVG
+590 VVDEIVG
-597 GAIPKEYIPAV
+597 GSIPKEFIPKV
-608 IDGIEEAIKGGVYAG
+608 IDGINEAIKGGVYCG
-623 FQVIDIKVQIV
+623 YQVIDIKVEVV
-634 DGTFHEVDSNE
+634 DGSFHEVDSNE
-645 LAFKMAGIFALKDA
+645 LAFRMAGIFALKDA
-659 FKKAHPILLEPI
+659 FKKAAPILLEPL
-671 MKVEVTTPD
+671 MKVECTTPD

-690 NRRRGMITGI
+690 NRRRGTIVSI
-700 EAKSGQTILNAQV
+700 EAKNGQTVLNANV

-736 MEPLTFEQVPTSILN
+736 MEPLSFAQVPNSVLT
-751 TILDSAKS
+751 TILDAAAK
-759 KPAARS
+759 KPAART

>member
-1 MPERISGR
+1 MS
-9 FYYYEPPI
+9 
-17 VGAPDRFDGLKRYNG
+17 
-32 GPIWKMQAVMDK
+32 AVMEDK
-44 AKPANSP
+44 AKSVNAP
-51 NRQYSMERTRNIGI
+51 NRQYTLERTRNIGI

-86 IHKIGD
+86 IHRIGD

-110 ITITAA
+110 ITITSA

-122 TQKKEDGLYKTF
+122 TQKCIKPGEDGIYKAF
-134 TGVPYRVNI
+134 QDIPHRINI

-187 TKYKVPRIAFVNKM
+187 TKYHVPRIAFVNKM
-201 DRTGA
+201 DRIGA

-215 RKKLNA
+215 RTKLRA
-221 YAYPIYLPIGAEDKF
+221 YAFPIFLPIGAEDKF

-245 KAIVWGEG
+245 KAVIWGEG
-253 DVASEGLKYE
+253 DLTTEGLNYE
-263 VKDIPGE
+263 VRDIPAE
-270 LKEKA
+270 HKERA
-275 RTALAELIDAVSN
+275 AAALAELIDAVSN
-288 KDDVIAD
+288 KDDVIAEM
-295 LVLGDK
+295 VLEEK
-301 PVTPEALKAG
+301 PIDAPTLKAA

-326 GSAFKKKGVQPLVDA
+326 GSAFKKKAVQVLLDA
-341 VIDYLPSPLDVPAA
+341 VVDYLPGPLDVPGAE
-355 IGHEPDSETAI
+355 GLEVGTENVVHVETSDS
-366 EIPSDDNAKFCSLAF
+366 NKFCSLAF

-402 KKGDTIY
+402 KKGDNIY
-409 NPRTRRRERISRL
+409 NPRTRRRERVSRL

-429 RKDID
+429 RKDINE
-434 HVYAGDIAALVGVR
+434 VFAGDIAALVGLR

-459 DFDVALEPP
+459 DYDVTLEPP

-482 TKADRDK
+482 TKQDRVK

-524 LEIIR
+524 LEIIC
-529 DRLFR
+529 DRLKR
-534 EFKVEANAGAPQLE
+534 EFKVDANTGAPQIA

-554 KAAEGEGKFIRQS
+554 KPAEGEGKFIRQS
-567 GGRGQYGHALV
+567 GGRGQYGHACV

-623 FQVIDIKVQIV
+623 YQVIDIKVQVV

-659 FKKAHPILLEPI
+659 FKKAGPILLEPI
-671 MKVEVTTPD
+671 MKVEVTTPG
-680 EYQGDLLGDI
+680 EYQGDLVGDI
-690 NRRRGMITGI
+690 SRRRGAIQSIDSKTGQVI
-700 EAKSGQTILNAQV
+700 VSAHV

-736 MEPLTFEQVPTSILN
+736 MEPLTFEQVPNSVLT
-751 TILDSAKS
+751 TILDAASK
-759 KPAARS
+759 KPAART

>member
-1 MPERISGR
+1 
-9 FYYYEPPI
+9 
-17 VGAPDRFDGLKRYNG
+17 
-32 GPIWKMQAVMDK
+32 MQAVAEK
-44 AKPANSP
+44 NKTAAATSPNSP
-51 NRQYSMERTRNIGI
+51 NRPYPMERTRNIGI

-86 IHKIGD
+86 IHKMGD

-110 ITITAA
+110 ITITSAA
-116 AVTCFW
+116 TTCYW
-122 TQKKEDGLYKTF
+122 TQKEDGTYKSF
-134 TGVPYRVNI
+134 QGVPHRVNI

-215 RKKLNA
+215 RKKLGA
-221 YAYPIYLPIGAEDKF
+221 YAYPIFLPIGKEDYF
-236 AGVIDVVNQ
+236 SGVIDIVNQ
-245 KAIVWGEG
+245 KAIVYDES
-253 DVASEGLKYE
+253 DEVGLKYQ
-263 VKDIPGE
+263 VTDIPAE
-270 LKEKA
+270 LKEGAKA
-275 RTALAELIDAVSN
+275 ALSELIDAVSN
-288 KDDVIAD
+288 KDDVIAEM
-295 LVLGDK
+295 VIENK
-301 PVTPEALKAG
+301 PITPQELKQA
-311 IRRLTCKIELVPVLC
+311 IRRLTCKIELIPVLC
-326 GSAFKKKGVQPLVDA
+326 GSAFKKRGVQPLVDA
-341 VIDYLPSPLDVPAA
+341 VVDYLPSPLDVPPAVGMSAA
-355 IGHEPDSETAI
+355 TTQQVEV
-366 EIPSDDNAKFCSLAF
+366 PSNDNSQFCSLAF

-386 VYAGKLV
+386 PYVGKLV
-393 FFRVYSGQL
+393 FFRVYSGHL
-402 KKGDTIY
+402 KKGDIIY
-409 NPRTRRRERISRL
+409 NPRTRKRERVSRVL
-422 MVIQGSE
+422 MIQADK
-429 RKDID
+429 RID
-434 HVYAGDIAALVGVR
+434 VDTTYAGDIAALVGVR

-459 DFDVALEPP
+459 DFDVMLEPP

-482 TKADRDK
+482 TKADREK

-534 EFKVEANAGAPQLE
+534 EFKVGANAGAPQIA
-548 YRETIT
+548 YRETVT

-567 GGRGQYGHALV
+567 GGRGQYGHAMV
-578 TVQPNEKGKGVE
+578 TLAPNERGKGVE
-590 VENKIVG
+590 IENKIVG

-608 IDGIEEAIKGGVYAG
+608 IDGVEEAIKGGVLAG
-623 FQVIDIKVQIV
+623 YPMVDVKVEVV
-634 DGTFHEVDSNE
+634 DGTFHEVDSSE

-659 FKKAHPILLEPI
+659 VKKANPILLEPI

-680 EYQGDLLGDI
+680 EYQGDLLGDV
-690 NRRRGMITGI
+690 NRRRGKIVNI
-700 EAKSGQTILNAQV
+700 EAKDTSTVLSAEV

-726 SLSKGRASYS
+726 SLSKGRAAYS
-736 MEPLTFEQVPTSILN
+736 MEPFRFEPVPANIVT
-751 TILDSAKS
+751 TILDSAKA
-759 KPAARS
+759 KPAARA

>member
-1 MPERISGR
+1 MADATKSP
-9 FYYYEPPI
+9 
-17 VGAPDRFDGLKRYNG
+17 
-32 GPIWKMQAVMDK
+32 
-44 AKPANSP
+44 NSP
-51 NRQYSMERTRNIGI
+51 NREYTLERTRNIGI

-110 ITITAA
+110 ITITSA
-116 AVTCFW
+116 AVTCYW
-122 TQKKEDGLYKTF
+122 TQKKEAGIYKTF
-134 TGVPYRVNI
+134 ESVGHRINI

-215 RKKLNA
+215 RTKLKA
-221 YAYPIYLPIGAEDKF
+221 YAFPIFLPIGAEDKF
-236 AGVIDVVNQ
+236 EGVVDVVNQ
-245 KAIVWGEG
+245 KAFVWGPG
-253 DVASEGLKYE
+253 DVANEGLKYE
-263 VKDIPGE
+263 VKEIPDA

-275 RTALAELIDAVSN
+275 KAALAELIDAVSN
-288 KDDVIAD
+288 KDDTIAE
-295 LVLGDK
+295 LVLEEK
-301 PVTPEALKAG
+301 PIEPAVLKAA
-311 IRRLTCKIELVPVLC
+311 IRRLTCKIELIPVLC
-326 GSAFKKKGVQPLVDA
+326 GSAFKKKGVQVLVDA
-341 VIDYLPSPLDVPAA
+341 VVDYLPSPLDVPGAQ
-355 IGHEPDSETAI
+355 GLEPGTENVVNVET
-366 EIPSDDNAKFCSLAF
+366 SDGQKFCSLAF

-386 VYAGKLV
+386 AYAGKLV
-393 FFRVYSGQL
+393 FFRVYSGML

-409 NPRTRRRERISRL
+409 NPRTRKRERVSRL
-422 MVIQGSE
+422 MIIQGSE
-429 RKDID
+429 RKDIGE
-434 HVYAGDIAALVGVR
+434 VYAGDIAALVGLR

-453 DTLCDE
+453 DTLCNE
-459 DFDVALEPP
+459 DFEVTLEPP

-482 TKADRDK
+482 TKQDRDK

-534 EFKVEANAGAPQLE
+534 EFKVEANAGAPQIA

-554 KAAEGEGKFIRQS
+554 KPADGEGKFIRQS
-567 GGRGQYGHALV
+567 GGRGQYGHACIQ
-578 TVQPNEKGKGVE
+578 VQPNEKGKGVE

-597 GAIPKEYIPAV
+597 GTIPKEYIPAV

-623 FQVIDIKVQIV
+623 YQIIDIKVQV
-634 DGTFHEVDSNE
+634 TDGSFHEVDSNE
-645 LAFKMAGIFALKDA
+645 LAFKMAGIFALKEA
-659 FKKAHPILLEPI
+659 VKKAGPIILEPI

-690 NRRRGMITGI
+690 NRRRGTIIGI
-700 EAKSGQTILNAQV
+700 DAKNGQTILNAQV

-736 MEPLTFEQVPTSILN
+736 MEPLNFEQVPSSVEK
-751 TILDSAKS
+751 TILDTAAKR
-759 KPAARS
+759 PAARS

>member
-1 MPERISGR
+1 MSADILDP
-9 FYYYEPPI
+9 
-17 VGAPDRFDGLKRYNG
+17 
-32 GPIWKMQAVMDK
+32 
-44 AKPANSP
+44 AKPVNAP
-51 NRQYSMERTRNIGI
+51 GRQYTLERTRNIGI

-110 ITITAA
+110 ITITSA

-122 TQKKEDGLYKTF
+122 TQKCIKPGEDKIYKAF
-134 TGVPYRVNI
+134 KDVPHRINI

-187 TKYKVPRIAFVNKM
+187 TKYKVPRVAFVNKM
-201 DRTGA
+201 DRIGA

-215 RKKLNA
+215 RTKLRA
-221 YAYPIYLPIGAEDKF
+221 YAFPIFLPIGAEDKF

-245 KAIVWGEG
+245 KAFIWGEG
-253 DVASEGLKYE
+253 DLTNEGLGYE
-263 VKDIPGE
+263 VIDIPAE
-270 LKEKA
+270 HAERA
-275 RTALAELIDAVSN
+275 QAALAELIDAVSN
-288 KDDVIAD
+288 KDDVIAEM
-295 LVLGDK
+295 VLEEK
-301 PVTPEALKAG
+301 PIDVISLKAA

-326 GSAFKKKGVQPLVDA
+326 GSAFKKKAVQVLVDA
-341 VIDYLPSPLDVPAA
+341 VVDYLPGPLDVPGAEGLEVGTENPVHVA
-355 IGHEPDSETAI
+355 T
-366 EIPSDDNAKFCSLAF
+366 SDFNKFCSLAF

-386 VYAGKLV
+386 PYAGKLV
-393 FFRVYSGQL
+393 FFRVYSGHL
-402 KKGDTIY
+402 KKGDNIY
-409 NPRTRRRERISRL
+409 NPRTRKRERVSRL
-422 MVIQGSE
+422 MIIQGSE
-429 RKDID
+429 RKDINE
-434 HVYAGDIAALVGVR
+434 VFAGDIAALVGLR

-453 DTLCDE
+453 DTLCNE
-459 DFDVALEPP
+459 DYDVTLEPP

-482 TKADRDK
+482 TKQDRDK

-503 FRCFTNEETG
+503 FRCFTNEETS

-524 LEIIR
+524 LEIIC
-529 DRLFR
+529 DRLKR
-534 EFKVEANAGAPQLE
+534 EFNVSANTGAPQIA

-554 KAAEGEGKFIRQS
+554 KPAEGEGKFIRQS
-567 GGRGQYGHALV
+567 GGRGQYGHACIKV
-578 TVQPNEKGKGVE
+578 MPNEKGKGVE
-590 VENKIVG
+590 VTNEIVG
-597 GAIPKEYIPAV
+597 GTIPKEYIPAV
-608 IDGIEEAIKGGVYAG
+608 ISGIEEAIKGGVYCG
-623 FQVIDIKVQIV
+623 YQVIDIKVEVV
-634 DGTFHEVDSNE
+634 DGSFHEVDSNE

-659 FKKAHPILLEPI
+659 FKKAGPILLEPI
-671 MKVEVTTPD
+671 MKVECTTPD

-690 NRRRGMITGI
+690 NRRRGVINGI
-700 EAKSGQTILNAQV
+700 EAKNGQTILNAQV
-713 PLAEMFGYATAIR
+713 PLAEMFGYSTAIR

-736 MEPLTFEQVPTSILN
+736 MEPFNFEQVPNSVLT
-751 TILDSAKS
+751 TILDAAAKR
-759 KPAARS
+759 PAART